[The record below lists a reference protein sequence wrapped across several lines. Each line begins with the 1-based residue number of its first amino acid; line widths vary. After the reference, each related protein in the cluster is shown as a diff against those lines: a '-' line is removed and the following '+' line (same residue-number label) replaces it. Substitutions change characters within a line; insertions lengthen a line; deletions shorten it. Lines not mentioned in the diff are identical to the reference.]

1 MTLSKDGALVV
12 RHPWLNYFFYVSR
25 NRLLNTINLVD
36 MYSLAGDT
44 ELRERKLHYQ
54 VPEEAKDFAKKY
66 LEGRKGEFI
75 GFQLGTSTGDRRWE
89 PQYFGELA
97 NLIYERLGWNIVVLG
112 HPSEAKLLEELK
124 RTFNGPIIDA
134 IGKTTIPQ
142 LAGLLEK
149 CRLLVTNDT
158 GTMHLATAVGTG
170 VVAVFLGEARA
181 CDTGPFTEKA
191 LVLEANIPC
200 APCAYNTTC
209 LDHICHR
216 CVKAEDV
223 FWAIENFNSLISGE
237 IEQMPESP
245 SWENLKLSRPLFEAD
260 GFYDLAPLIRR
271 SLNVETLLKRLY
283 RSMWKR
289 FLNPEI
295 PVFEFDLD
303 KFYDQS
309 KDSNFNSKIEELILV
324 FRQLANLG
332 ALGVKLGDKM
342 RQAGHPPDIPAL
354 KRLTKEMIILDN
366 TIYQM
371 EMTRQETAPI
381 TVSFRIKKN
390 NVESDDIDYIA
401 GMAETLYGEIKI
413 QAELMAEQ
421 LEMYLTECEKSYS

>member
-1 MTLSKDGALVV
+1 
-12 RHPWLNYFFYVSR
+12 
-25 NRLLNTINLVD
+25 
-36 MYSLAGDT
+36 
-44 ELRERKLHYQ
+44 
-54 VPEEAKDFAKKY
+54 
-66 LEGRKGEFI
+66 
-75 GFQLGTSTGDRRWE
+75 
-89 PQYFGELA
+89 
-97 NLIYERLGWNIVVLG
+97 
-112 HPSEAKLLEELK
+112 
-124 RTFNGPIIDA
+124 
-134 IGKTTIPQ
+134 
-142 LAGLLEK
+142 
-149 CRLLVTNDT
+149 
-158 GTMHLATAVGTG
+158 
-170 VVAVFLGEARA
+170 
-181 CDTGPFTEKA
+181 
-191 LVLEANIPC
+191 
-200 APCAYNTTC
+200 
-209 LDHICHR
+209 
-216 CVKAEDV
+216 
-223 FWAIENFNSLISGE
+223 
-237 IEQMPESP
+237 
-245 SWENLKLSRPLFEAD
+245 
-260 GFYDLAPLIRR
+260 
-271 SLNVETLLKRLY
+271 
-283 RSMWKR
+283 MWKR